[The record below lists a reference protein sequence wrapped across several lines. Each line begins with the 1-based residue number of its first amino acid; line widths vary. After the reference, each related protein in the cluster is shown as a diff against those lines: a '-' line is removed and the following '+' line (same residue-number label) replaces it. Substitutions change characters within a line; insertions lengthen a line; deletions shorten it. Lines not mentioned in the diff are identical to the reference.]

1 MSLLTDQARSLRPAG
16 TAAAVASL
24 WPALAGLGLALLMHF
39 VIGPAAGKFG
49 VKIMA
54 DVGVAIVLAV
64 SLTVVNGFTGQ
75 FSMGH
80 AAFAAVGA
88 YVAAGITFYA
98 SLLVWGDYALRP
110 GFLGSGQWLFAGAC
124 VAGGV
129 VAAVLGYVVGLP
141 SLRLRGDYLAIV
153 TLGFGEIVRVLL
165 QQTNHQMYE
174 ADELRAAGWAQLW
187 PPPLGGAQGFS
198 DVPRYTDL
206 FWTYVFVAA
215 TVLVAYRLKQSSTG
229 RAMLSIREDEIAS
242 QSCGVNATALKVRA
256 FVVAA
261 FFAGIAGGLMAHQTV
276 LGPKDAGFQ
285 KSFEVIIMVVLGGLG
300 SISGAVLAAILLT
313 LLQFALQDLAVYR
326 MIIYALLLI
335 GMMLLR
341 PQGLFGVKEV
351 WDLFRRKGPARGP
364 GTAGERAGG
373 RPGA

>member
-1 MSLLTDQARSLRPAG
+1 MSALTDQSRSLRPSGVSALVAG
-16 TAAAVASL
+16 L
-24 WPALAGLGLALLMHF
+24 WPVFIGIALALVMQFVVGGL
-39 VIGPAAGKFG
+39 VGKFPA
-49 VKIMA
+49 KIIM

-64 SLTVVNGFTGQ
+64 SLNIVNGCTGQ

-88 YVAAGITFYA
+88 YVAAGATFYG
-98 SLLVWGDYALRP
+98 SLLAWGDFVQRP
-110 GFLGSGQWLFAGAC
+110 QFLGLGEWLFAGGC
-124 VAGGV
+124 VAGGL
-129 VAAVLGYVVGLP
+129 VAAGLGYVVGLP

-165 QQTNHQMYE
+165 QQTNPQIYE
-174 ADELRAAGWAQLW
+174 AAELREAKFGQVW

-206 FWTYVFVAA
+206 FWTYIFVAL

-242 QSCGVNATALKVRA
+242 QSCGVNVTALKVRA
-256 FVVAA
+256 FVIAA

-313 LLQFALQDLAVYR
+313 LLQFALQDAAVYR

-335 GMMLLR
+335 GMMLVR

-351 WDLFRRKGPARGP
+351 WELFRRAPAAPKGSP
-364 GTAGERAGG
+364 GVVGG
-373 RPGA
+373 GGS